1 MGGSRGARATLPSAI
16 SEQSEATTGSARP
29 PAASPNVE
37 AAALLA
43 DVRALTWAEATP
55 DGRGTLEG
63 PGDLQRGRFSE
74 GSVGRFD
81 SPRVRFSAAGPS
93 RETAAEKETATE
105 TEKTDRSA
113 PAVEAPFQCDWGDG
127 ELDDAPK
134 RAASGAE
141 ARARGCDG
149 RDGDGDATITSE
161 LLRRRDD
168 WDDERDC

>member
-1 MGGSRGARATLPSAI
+1 MTQLAAMAPIVPQLATP
-16 SEQSEATTGSARP
+16 QP
-29 PAASPNVE
+29 PAA
-37 AAALLA
+37 
-43 DVRALTWAEATP
+43 TP
-55 DGRGTLEG
+55 
-63 PGDLQRGRFSE
+63 
-74 GSVGRFD
+74 
-81 SPRVRFSAAGPS
+81 A
-93 RETAAEKETATE
+93 
-105 TEKTDRSA
+105 
-113 PAVEAPFQCDWGDG
+113 DG